1 MRQSEVIDQL
11 QKIYNSVFLEP
22 VNLTSATNRMTI
34 PEWDWITDIYFITA
48 VEDVFKVRFKI
59 GEVESTKN
67 IGELADLIIRRTQ
80 GLLC

>member
-1 MRQSEVIDQL
+1 MRQPEIINQL

-22 VNLTSATNRMTI
+22 VNLTSVTNRMTI
-34 PEWDWITDIYFITA
+34 PEWDWISDIYFIIA

-59 GEVESTKN
+59 GEVESAKN
-67 IGELADLIIRRTQ
+67 ISELADLIIRRTQ

>member
-22 VNLTSATNRMTI
+22 VNLASVTNRMTI
-34 PEWDWITDIYFITA
+34 PEWDWISDIYFIIA

-59 GEVESTKN
+59 GEVESTKKHW
-67 IGELADLIIRRTQ
+67 
-80 GLLC
+80 